1 MRVVNTRRKT
11 ITEYD
16 LTKGYLEEVRI
27 VKHDAIRL
35 GKEITVEKDGKTITQ
50 KKRRYEADDFEVVQ
64 MYIPFHTETARDKIA
79 SLKNKLSAT
88 NDKVIMCVECQL
100 LGEEMPYD
108 VAALHA
114 ERQAIRDEINQ
125 LEQSVK

>member
-27 VKHDAIRL
+27 VKPDAIRL

-79 SLKNKLSAT
+79 SLKNKLSAV
-88 NDKVIMCVECQL
+88 NEKIIECNVCQIV
-100 LGEEMPYD
+100 GEEMTYD
-108 VAALHA
+108 MTALIA
-114 ERQAIRDEINQ
+114 ERQKIREEINQ
-125 LEQSVK
+125 LEQEG